1 MADTQRVRRVGEM
14 IQREVALLLQ
24 REIKDPRVQSV
35 TISAVKV
42 NKDLSVA
49 RIYYTMIPQTI
60 QQSPEAT
67 PNQSIHTYSKKEVQ
81 QGLEKASG
89 FIRHL
94 IGKQLALRIL
104 PRLDFIFDQSIEH
117 GAYMSNYIDQIV
129 AADKLNS
136 HND

>member
-49 RIYYTMIPQTI
+49 RIYYTII
-60 QQSPEAT
+60 QSSSD
-67 PNQSIHTYSKKEVQ
+67 NSVSKEDVQ
-81 QGLEKASG
+81 KGLDKASG

-94 IGKQLALRIL
+94 IGKQLTLRIL

-129 AADKLNS
+129 ATDKLNS
-136 HND
+136 END